1 MLFFRIGAIV
11 WNQPRD
17 LYSHYTKPAP
27 ETCTVAM
34 ATSVETYTVT
44 IATSLETCTVTIPTS
59 LENCTVAKE
68 TSLNTCTSAMED
80 SVTQEY
86 SGNSILNY
94 LIFFIWVKDYDY
106 DGKFHSM
113 QFLLEELLFLR
124 YSVLDKA
131 QCRERCMCPLRRAIV
146 SGCLSNSSTDDLYP
160 PLFYSDQHL
169 WSQHEYTN
177 FFITADVI
185 FWSTSWSSLT

>member
-94 LIFFIWVKDYDY
+94 LIF
-106 DGKFHSM
+106 
-113 QFLLEELLFLR
+113 LFGLKTTITTEN
-124 YSVLDKA
+124 SI
-131 QCRERCMCPLRRAIV
+131 QC
-146 SGCLSNSSTDDLYP
+146 S
-160 PLFYSDQHL
+160 
-169 WSQHEYTN
+169 
-177 FFITADVI
+177 FF
-185 FWSTSWSSLT
+185 